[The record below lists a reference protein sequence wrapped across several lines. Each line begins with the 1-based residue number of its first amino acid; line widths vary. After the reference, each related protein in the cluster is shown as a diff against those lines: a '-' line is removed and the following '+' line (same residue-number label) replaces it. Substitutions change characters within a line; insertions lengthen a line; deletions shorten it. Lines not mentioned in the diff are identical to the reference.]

1 MSATPNNTVPSA
13 GASSSGVYQGIEVS
27 ESKFWRKLKKDP
39 VVPIGMAGF
48 GLIVIG
54 AIVGFNRRD
63 RNKPTSTYWIRTRV
77 FAQGFVVSLMTAAA
91 IYHAVKDNHEPHDI
105 HGHPIGTQNGS
116 AGHHQHH
123 HQHK

>member
-1 MSATPNNTVPSA
+1 MATTPSSTNDA
-13 GASSSGVYQGIEVS
+13 YEGIQVS
-27 ESKFWRKLKKDP
+27 ESKFWRKIKKDP

-54 AIVGFNRRD
+54 AIIGFNRRD

-91 IYHAVKDNHEPHDI
+91 IYHAVKDTHVPHDI
-105 HGHPIGTQNGS
+105 HGHPLGEHDATTS
-116 AGHHQHH
+116 HHHHTQHH
-123 HQHK
+123 K